1 MTSDMAGWCRLPWGV
16 AVAVGRVS
24 ASVWRRCM
32 GGSMTSDM
40 AGWCRLPCGVAVA
53 VGRVSASV
61 WRSCGGGSGVG
72 IRVAQLCGRAY
83 DE

>member
-24 ASVWRRCM
+24 ASVWR
-32 GGSMTSDM
+32 
-40 AGWCRLPCGVAVA
+40 
-53 VGRVSASV
+53 
-61 WRSCGGGSGVG
+61 SCGGGSGVGFRVAQLWWASLWLEVWGAGVG